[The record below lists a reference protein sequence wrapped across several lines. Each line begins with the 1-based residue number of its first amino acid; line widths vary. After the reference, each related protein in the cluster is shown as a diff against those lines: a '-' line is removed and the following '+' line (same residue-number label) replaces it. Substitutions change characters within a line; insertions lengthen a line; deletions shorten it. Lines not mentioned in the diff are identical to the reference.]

1 MAIPPVS
8 VTPQKKERTLFMQF
22 KSKIGELK
30 SRIAKNQRDLEKIN
44 SREEKARKKWTA
56 EYGKSLT
63 DSENLARIKI
73 HGTARET
80 GLQKRILDWPR
91 RSTELTKSRD
101 SSRAERKRIQETLI
115 QLGLEL
121 ARLTEQVNSEST
133 VTDEIVTQVFSL
145 NDTVVRAGTDREE
158 CLKRHVF
165 PRLITA
171 DGKLCSQVS
180 FTSSNG
186 LRRVV
191 AMVNTMTI
199 VQGDLANQAQQEIEK
214 FFSKFQAT
222 AMDKNTKA
230 LYELTKQILI
240 EKTNFKVGPDLYRF
254 LGMELDENIFPELS
268 LAQRYLRQS
277 IRSEK
282 TNSYIRIYERQSSSD
297 KWQVVPQ
304 S

>member
-1 MAIPPVS
+1 
-8 VTPQKKERTLFMQF
+8 MQF
-22 KSKIGELK
+22 KSKIVGLK
-30 SRIAKNQRDLEKIN
+30 NRIAKNQRNLEKVDKLEGK
-44 SREEKARKKWTA
+44 SRKKWAA
-56 EYGKSLT
+56 EYGKYLT
-63 DSENLARIKI
+63 AAENLTKIKV
-73 HGTARET
+73 HGTAKEAD
-80 GLQKRILDWPR
+80 LKKKILGWPK
-91 RSTELTKSRD
+91 RSTELTRSRD
-101 SSRAERKRIQETLI
+101 SSRAERKKIQEILI

-121 ARLTEQVNSEST
+121 ARLTEQVNSECT
-133 VTDEIVTQVFSL
+133 VIDEIVTQVFSL

-165 PRLITA
+165 PRLITS

-199 VQGDLANQAQQEIEK
+199 VQGDLAKQAQQEIEK
-214 FFSKFQAT
+214 FFAKFQAT
-222 AMDKNTKA
+222 AMDNNTKA